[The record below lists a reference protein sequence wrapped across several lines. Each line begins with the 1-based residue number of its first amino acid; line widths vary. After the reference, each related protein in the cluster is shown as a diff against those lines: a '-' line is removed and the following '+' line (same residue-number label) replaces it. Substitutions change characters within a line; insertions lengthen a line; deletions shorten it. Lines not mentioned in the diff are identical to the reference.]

1 VAFGLSADS
10 DLYATWGV
18 ALACA
23 LLAAATLGGLLL
35 WVLVTTLRT
44 ERYTRRC
51 LEAAE
56 HMARDA
62 SATHEL
68 EAMDRLARDLLELSG
83 RIEGLVD
90 ETGEALSRGPVPRS

>member
-1 VAFGLSADS
+1 
-10 DLYATWGV
+10 
-18 ALACA
+18 
-23 LLAAATLGGLLL
+23 
-35 WVLVTTLRT
+35 
-44 ERYTRRC
+44 
-51 LEAAE
+51 
-56 HMARDA
+56 MARDA